1 MPGNDKELKIFLVDD
16 DEFCL
21 NLYQQFL
28 NKLGHSEVVCYKTGK
43 TCLDN
48 ITQRPDIIFLDY
60 NMEDMNGIDV
70 LHSIKEFDNEITVI
84 FISGQDEIDIA
95 VNALKY
101 GAFDYIT
108 KSQITLTLL
117 KTTIDRIAAEKN
129 NSNLPSKQSFFNRMK
144 NNLGM

>member
-28 NKLGHSEVVCYKTGK
+28 NKLGHSEIVSYKSGK
-43 TCLDN
+43 ECLDN
-48 ITQRPDIIFLDY
+48 LMQRPDIIFLDY

-70 LHSIKEFDNEITVI
+70 LHSIKQFDNEVTVI
-84 FISGQDEIDIA
+84 FISGQEDIDIA

-108 KSQITLTLL
+108 KSQITHTLL
-117 KTTIDRIAAEKN
+117 KTTIDRIAAEKGHTN
-129 NSNLPSKQSFFNRMK
+129 PTSKKSFFNRMK

>member
-108 KSQITLTLL
+108 KSQITFTLL
-117 KTTIDRIAAEKN
+117 KTTIDRIAAEKAQIN
-129 NSNLPSKQSFFNRMK
+129 PSSKKSFFGRMK

>member
-1 MPGNDKELKIFLVDD
+1 MSGNTKELKIFLVDD

-28 NKLGHSEVVCYKTGK
+28 TKLGYTEIVCYKSGK
-43 TCLDN
+43 ACIDN
-48 ITQRPDIIFLDY
+48 IMQHPDIIFLDY
-60 NMEDMNGIDV
+60 NMEDVNGIDV
-70 LHSIKEFDNEITVI
+70 LQSIKQFDNEITVI
-84 FISGQDEIDIA
+84 FISGQEEIDIA

-108 KSQITLTLL
+108 KSQITTTLL
-117 KTTIDRIAAEKN
+117 KTTIDRIAAEKGIIN
-129 NSNLPSKQSFFNRMK
+129 PPSKKSFLDRMK

>member
-1 MPGNDKELKIFLVDD
+1 MSGSNKELKIFLVDD

-21 NLYQQFL
+21 NLYQQYL
-28 NKLGHSEVVCYKTGK
+28 NKLGHFEIVCYKAGK
-43 TCLDN
+43 TCLEN
-48 ITQRPDIIFLDY
+48 IMQRPDIIFLDY

-70 LHSIKEFDNEITVI
+70 LQSILQFDNEITVI
-84 FISGQDEIDIA
+84 FISGQEDIDIA

-108 KSQITLTLL
+108 KSQITPTLL
-117 KTTIDRIAAEKN
+117 KTTIERIAAEKGN
-129 NSNLPSKQSFFNRMK
+129 IHAPSKKSFFNRMK